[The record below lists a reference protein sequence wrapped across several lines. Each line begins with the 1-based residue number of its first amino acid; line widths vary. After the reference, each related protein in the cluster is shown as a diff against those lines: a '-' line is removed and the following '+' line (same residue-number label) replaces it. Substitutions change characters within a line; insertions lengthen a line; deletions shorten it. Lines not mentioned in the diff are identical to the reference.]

1 MRSIILLVICFCT
14 CVMCFAQK
22 KKQAE
27 AISVVEVAG
36 IVQYQIAMEW
46 TEISDFKD
54 KRTGTEFINFQ
65 RIPIQTYSDS
75 AKFIVTHSCKV
86 ENARGA
92 NIKAYSV
99 PRLAMFQKKKDFKIV
114 KTFTNSDGLLK
125 VPYSVG
131 YWAYY
136 TDENNIIHKIVIIH
150 GIHRNGFGFQ
160 FFIDCPKDV
169 FPALE
174 QEITA
179 QISSIRFL

>member
-1 MRSIILLVICFCT
+1 MRFLILSTICFCT
-14 CVMCFAQK
+14 CITGFAQK
-22 KKQAE
+22 KKAPTFTT
-27 AISVVEVAG
+27 VDVAG
-36 IVQYQIAMEW
+36 IVQYQISMEW

-65 RIPIQTYSDS
+65 RIPIQTDT
-75 AKFIVTHSCKV
+75 AKLFVVTQSCKV

-92 NIKAYSV
+92 GIKAYSV
-99 PRLAMFQKKKDFKIV
+99 PRLEMFKKKKDFKIV

-125 VPYSVG
+125 VAYSIG

-136 TDENNIIHKIVIIH
+136 TDENNIVHKIVIIH
-150 GIHRNGFGFQ
+150 GIHKNGFGFQ

-179 QISSIRFL
+179 QISSIKFL

>member
-1 MRSIILLVICFCT
+1 MRSIIPFVICFCT

-22 KKQAE
+22 KRAA
-27 AISVVEVAG
+27 AITDVEVAG
-36 IVQYQIAMEW
+36 IIQYQIPMEW

-65 RIPIQTYSDS
+65 RIPVHIDS
-75 AKFIVTHSCKV
+75 LKLFVVTQSCKV

-92 NIKAYSV
+92 DIKSYSV

-125 VPYSVG
+125 VAYSIG

-136 TDENNIIHKIVIIH
+136 TDENNTIHKIVIIH
-150 GIHRNGFGFQ
+150 GIHPSGFGFQ

>member
-1 MRSIILLVICFCT
+1 MRSILLFVICL
-14 CVMCFAQK
+14 CVCITSFAQK
-22 KKQAE
+22 KKAPPF
-27 AISVVEVAG
+27 STVEVAG
-36 IVQYQIAMEW
+36 TIQFQIPMEW
-46 TEISDFKD
+46 TQISDFKD

-65 RIPIQTYSDS
+65 RIPIHIDS
-75 AKFIVTHSCKV
+75 LKLFVVTQSCKV

-125 VPYSVG
+125 VAYSIG

-150 GIHRNGFGFQ
+150 GIHPNGFGFQ

-174 QEITA
+174 QEITT

>member
-1 MRSIILLVICFCT
+1 MRPIILLVICFCT

-22 KKQAE
+22 KQAP

-36 IVQYQIAMEW
+36 IIQYQIAMEW
-46 TEISDFKD
+46 TEISNFKD
-54 KRTGTEFINFQ
+54 KRIGTEFINFQ

-92 NIKAYSV
+92 GIRAYSL

-125 VPYSVG
+125 VAYSIG

-150 GIHRNGFGFQ
+150 GIHPNGFGFQ
-160 FFIDCPKDV
+160 FFIDCPKNV

>member
-1 MRSIILLVICFCT
+1 MRSILFSVICFCAFT
-14 CVMCFAQK
+14 VCFAQK
-22 KKQAE
+22 KKAVTF
-27 AISVVEVAG
+27 SVVKVAE
-36 IVQYQIAMEW
+36 IIQYQISMEW

-65 RIPIQTYSDS
+65 RIPIETDADS
-75 AKFIVTHSCKV
+75 IKKFVLTHSCKV

-92 NIKAYSV
+92 NIRAYSV

-136 TDENNIIHKIVIIH
+136 TDENNIVHKIVIIH
-150 GIHRNGFGFQ
+150 GIHPSGFGFQ
-160 FFIDCPKDV
+160 FFIDCPKDL

-174 QEITA
+174 EEITT
-179 QISSIRFL
+179 QIASIRFT

>member
-1 MRSIILLVICFCT
+1 
-14 CVMCFAQK
+14 MCFVCFGQK
-22 KKQAE
+22 KRAA
-27 AISVVEVAG
+27 AITVVEVAD
-36 IVQYQIAMEW
+36 IMQYQIPMEW

-65 RIPIQTYSDS
+65 RIPVHIDS
-75 AKFIVTHSCKV
+75 LKLFVVTQSCKV

-92 NIKAYSV
+92 DIKAYSV

-125 VPYSVG
+125 VAYSIG

-136 TDENNIIHKIVIIH
+136 TDESNTIHKIVIIH
-150 GIHRNGFGFQ
+150 GIHPSGFGFQ

>member
-1 MRSIILLVICFCT
+1 MRSIILFAICFSMC
-14 CVMCFAQK
+14 CVVCFAQK
-22 KKQAE
+22 KRA
-27 AISVVEVAG
+27 ADITVVEVAG
-36 IVQYQIAMEW
+36 IIQYQIAMEW

-92 NIKAYSV
+92 NIRAYSV

-125 VPYSVG
+125 VAYSVG

-150 GIHRNGFGFQ
+150 GIHPNGFGFQ

-174 QEITA
+174 QEITT